1 MLRITQQRHIV
12 HQLKKMQDSK
22 DRPVRFKGK
31 TVIGKGTLNMIRTT
45 YRNNIDLT
53 NIADNKANILLSLNS
68 LMITFLI
75 PIVLTNLEI
84 IQSEA
89 LYLPIIT
96 LSLTCIVTIII
107 AAMATRPIK
116 MGQQDV
122 KRGENLQKSPFFF
135 GNYYKMQVE
144 DYLDLLENAINEP
157 KLVKD
162 YVKLDLYFMGKGLGE
177 KYRKIRTCYNVFIGG
192 LVVTV
197 MATVIAILS

>member
-122 KRGENLQKSPFFF
+122 KRGENSQKSPFFF

-144 DYLDLLENAINEP
+144 DYLDLVENAINDP
-157 KLVKD
+157 VLVKD

>member
-1 MLRITQQRHIV
+1 METKDQPE
-12 HQLKKMQDSK
+12 KKKKSK
-22 DRPVRFKGK
+22 DKG
-31 TVIGKGTLNMIRTT
+31 VIGKGTLNMIRTT

-75 PIVLTNLEI
+75 PIVLTNLDI
-84 IQSEA
+84 ISALA

-96 LSLTCIVTIII
+96 LSLTCITTIII

-122 KRGENLQKSPFFF
+122 KRGEKSQKSPFFF
-135 GNYYKMQVE
+135 GNYYKMATQ
-144 DYLDLLENAINEP
+144 DYLDLVEDAINDP

-162 YVKLDLYFMGKGLGE
+162 YIKLDLYFMGKGLGE
-177 KYRKIRTCYNVFIGG
+177 KYRKIRTCYNVFISG
-192 LVVTV
+192 LVITV
-197 MATVIAILS
+197 VATIIAIVS

>member
-1 MLRITQQRHIV
+1 
-12 HQLKKMQDSK
+12 MQDSK
-22 DRPVRFKGK
+22 SIPKKYKGK

-75 PIVLTNLEI
+75 PIVLTNLDI
-84 IQSEA
+84 IQSQA

-96 LSLTCIVTIII
+96 LSLTCITTIII

-122 KRGENLQKSPFFF
+122 KRGDMSQKSPFFF

-144 DYLDLLENAINEP
+144 DYLDLVENAINDP

-192 LVVTV
+192 IVITV
-197 MATVIAILS
+197 MATIIAILS